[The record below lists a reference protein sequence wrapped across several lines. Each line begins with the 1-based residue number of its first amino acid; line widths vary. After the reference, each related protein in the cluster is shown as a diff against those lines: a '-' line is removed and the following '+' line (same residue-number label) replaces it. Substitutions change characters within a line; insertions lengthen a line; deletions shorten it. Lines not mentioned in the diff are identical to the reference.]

1 MTSKEIRQSFLDF
14 FSEKN
19 HHIIP
24 SAPMV
29 IKNDPTLMF
38 TNAGMNQFKDI
49 FLGNQAEQYKRVAN
63 TQKCL
68 RVSGKHNDL
77 EEVGIDT
84 YHHTMFEML
93 GNWSFGDYFKKE
105 AIEFAWAYLTHKLG
119 IDTDRLYTTVFEGNS
134 KEGLAADEE
143 AYGYWL
149 KHIDPGHILRGSQ
162 KDNFWEMGETGPC
175 GPCSEIHI
183 DLRPD
188 KERKKKPGSTLV
200 NKSDP
205 QVIELWNLVF
215 IQYNRKND
223 GKLEPLP
230 KKHVDTGLGLERLC
244 MVLQSKSS
252 NYDTDL
258 FVPIISETSKLTGI
272 AYGKG
277 HDTDT
282 AFRVV
287 ADHLRAIAFAI
298 TDGQLPSNNKAGY
311 VIRRILRRAVRYGY
325 TFLEQKDPFM
335 YRLVPVLVDV
345 MGDAFPELMDQADL
359 VQKVIREEENSF
371 LKTLDKGIR
380 MLDQI
385 TDEAVSK
392 HKKAID
398 GKSAFILYDTYGFP
412 IDLTQLILREIGLEV
427 NLNEFEAEMHKQKSR
442 SKDDAA
448 VSTDEWQEII
458 PAQTTEFVGYDTTEA
473 YIRIIKYRR
482 IIKKGT
488 GYYQMVFDR
497 TPFYAESGGQVGDQ
511 GYIESMG
518 IKTIIIDTQK
528 ENNLT
533 LHLSSRLPAE
543 INGTFHAVVTE
554 GKRADTARN
563 HTSTHLLHFAL
574 RKTLGPHVEQKGS
587 LVHPDYLR
595 FDFSHFQKVTDEE
608 LIKIESLVNE
618 LIRLN
623 LPLEE
628 ERSVPMNEARE
639 MGALAFFG
647 EKYGENVRV
656 IRFGDSVELCGG
668 THVKRTGD
676 IGYFVITQESAVA
689 AGIRR
694 IEARSGRG
702 AEEWARQSYNILGNA
717 RQLLKTPDIPG
728 GIRKMIGEYTDI
740 KYHLGEIQNE
750 IRAIVRDNLKG
761 NIRKLEN
768 INVIAEEIHLKSADS
783 IKTLVYELKEQVPDL
798 FLVTGANLEGKAH
811 ISVMISEELIK
822 NYKLDA
828 RQIIREI
835 APEIEGGGGGQ
846 PFYATAGGKNPGG
859 IGKAIT
865 RAIEL
870 LKHQISESH

>member
-14 FSEKN
+14 FGENN

-24 SAPMV
+24 SASMV

-49 FLGNQAEQYKRVAN
+49 FLGNQSEQYKRVAN

-105 AIEFAWAYLTHKLG
+105 AIEFAWAYLTDKLG
-119 IDTDRLYTTVFEGNS
+119 INTDRLYATVFEGNS
-134 KEGLAADEE
+134 KEGLIADEE

-149 KHIDPGHILRGSQ
+149 KHIDPGHILKGSQ

-188 KERKKKPGSTLV
+188 SERKKKPGSTLV

-325 TFLEQKDPFM
+325 TFLKQRDPFM
-335 YRLVPVLVDV
+335 YRLVPILGDI
-345 MGDAFPELMDQADL
+345 MGDAFPELKDQADL
-359 VQKVIREEENSF
+359 VQKVIREEESSF

-385 TDEAVSK
+385 TDEVISK
-392 HKKAID
+392 HKKTID

-412 IDLTQLILREIGLEV
+412 IDLTQLILREKGLEV
-427 NLNEFEAEMHKQKSR
+427 DLDEFETEMHKQKSR

-458 PAQTTEFVGYDTTEA
+458 PAETTEFVGYDTTEA
-473 YIRIIKYRR
+473 DIKIIKYRR
-482 IIKKGT
+482 VTKKGA

-511 GYIESMG
+511 GYIESRG
-518 IKTIIIDTQK
+518 IKTSIIDTQK
-528 ENNLT
+528 ENNLI
-533 LHLSSRLPAE
+533 LHLSSQLPAD
-543 INGTFHAVVTE
+543 INDTFHAVVTE
-554 GKRADTARN
+554 GNRAETARN

-595 FDFSHFQKVTDEE
+595 FDFSHFQKVTDKE

-623 LPLEE
+623 LLLEE
-628 ERSVPMNEARE
+628 ERSVPMKKARE

-656 IRFGDSVELCGG
+656 IRFGDSIELCGG

-702 AEEWARQSYNILGNA
+702 AEEWARQNYNILGNA

-728 GIRKMIGEYTDI
+728 GIRKIIGENTDI
-740 KYHLGEIQNE
+740 KYQLGEIQND
-750 IRAIVRDNLKG
+750 IRSIVRDKLKG
-761 NIRKLEN
+761 NIRKLKN

-783 IKTLVYELKEQVPDL
+783 IKALVYELKEQVPDL

-822 NYKLDA
+822 NHKLDA

-835 APEIEGGGGGQ
+835 APEIDGGGGGQ

-870 LKHQISESH
+870 LKHQVSASR

>member
-1 MTSKEIRQSFLDF
+1 MTSKEIRQSFLDYF
-14 FSEKN
+14 REKN

-93 GNWSFGDYFKKE
+93 GNWSFGDYFKEE
-105 AIEFAWAYLTHKLG
+105 AIAFAWDYLTRKLG
-119 IDTDRLYTTVFEGNS
+119 IDTDRLYATVFEGNN
-134 KEGLAADEE
+134 KEGLFADEE
-143 AYGYWL
+143 AYGFWL
-149 KHIDPGHILRGSQ
+149 KHTDPGHILKGSQ

-183 DLRPD
+183 DLRSET
-188 KERKKKPGSTLV
+188 ERKKKPGSALV

-205 QVIELWNLVF
+205 RVIELWNLVF

-244 MVLQSKSS
+244 MVIQSKSS

-258 FVPIISETSKLTGI
+258 FVPIISETSKLSGI
-272 AYGKG
+272 EYGKS
-277 HDTDT
+277 HDADI
-282 AFRVV
+282 ALRVV

-311 VIRRILRRAVRYGY
+311 VIRRILRRALRYGY
-325 TFLEQKDPFM
+325 TFLEQREPFI
-335 YRLVPVLVDV
+335 YRLVPVLVDA
-345 MGDAFPELMDQADL
+345 MGDAFPELKKQAQL
-359 VQKVIREEENSF
+359 VQKVIREEESSF
-371 LKTLDKGIR
+371 LKTLDNGIH
-380 MLDQI
+380 MLDQLTSETI
-385 TDEAVSK
+385 SK
-392 HKKAID
+392 HEKKID
-398 GKSAFILYDTYGFP
+398 GKFAFILYDTYGFP
-412 IDLTQLILREIGLEV
+412 IDLTQLILRERGLEV
-427 NLNEFEAEMHKQKSR
+427 NLDEFESEMQKQKSR

-448 VSTDEWQEII
+448 VSADEWQELI
-458 PAQTTEFVGYDTTEA
+458 PAETTEFVGYDTTEA
-473 YIRIIKYRR
+473 DIKIVKYRK
-482 IIKKGT
+482 ITKKGT
-488 GYYQMVFDR
+488 SYYQMVFDR

-511 GYIESMG
+511 GYIESHD
-518 IKTIIIDTQK
+518 IKTTIIDTQK
-528 ENNLT
+528 ENNLI
-533 LHLSSRLPAE
+533 LHLSSELPAE
-543 INGTFHAVVTE
+543 INGTFHAAVTE
-554 GKRADTARN
+554 GIRADTARN
-563 HTSTHLLHFAL
+563 HTSTHLLHYAL
-574 RKTLGPHVEQKGS
+574 RKVLGPHVEQKGS

-595 FDFSHFQKVTDEE
+595 FDFSHFQKVGDEE

-618 LIRLN
+618 LIRRNPL
-623 LPLEE
+623 LEE
-628 ERSVPMNEARE
+628 QRSVPIKEAKE

-668 THVKRTGD
+668 IHVKRTGD

-702 AEEWARQSYNILGNA
+702 AEEWARESYNILSDLK
-717 RQLLKTPDIPG
+717 QILKTPDIPV
-728 GIRKMIGEYTDI
+728 GIRKMIRENTDI
-740 KYHLGEIQNE
+740 KSQLTEIQNE
-750 IRAIVRDNLKG
+750 IRAVVRDNLKG
-761 NIRKLEN
+761 NIRKFKN
-768 INVIAEEIHLKSADS
+768 INVIAGEIHLNSADS
-783 IKTLVYELKEQVPDL
+783 IKTLVYELKDQVPDL
-798 FLVTGANLEGKAH
+798 FLVVGADLDGKAH
-811 ISVMISEELIK
+811 LSVMISEELVKK
-822 NYKLDA
+822 NKLDA
-828 RQIIREI
+828 RLIIKEI
-835 APEIEGGGGGQ
+835 ATDIEGGGGGQ
-846 PFYATAGGKNPGG
+846 PFFATAGGKNPVG
-859 IGKAIT
+859 IGKAIA

-870 LKHQISESH
+870 LKHQVAAER

>member
-14 FSEKN
+14 FRENN
-19 HHIIP
+19 HQIIP

-93 GNWSFGDYFKKE
+93 GNWSFGDYFKEE
-105 AIEFAWAYLTHKLG
+105 AIAFAWDYLTRKLG
-119 IDTDRLYTTVFEGNS
+119 IDADRLYATVFEGNN
-134 KEGLAADEE
+134 KEGLSSDEE

-149 KHIDPGHILRGSQ
+149 KHIDPRHILKGSQ

-183 DLRPD
+183 DIRPD
-188 KERKKKPGSTLV
+188 KERKKKPGSILV

-215 IQYNRKND
+215 IQYNRKNE

-230 KKHVDTGLGLERLC
+230 RKHVDTGLGLERLC
-244 MVLQSKSS
+244 LVLQSKSS

-258 FVPIISETSKLTGI
+258 FVPIINETSGLTGVE
-272 AYGKG
+272 YGKDR
-277 HDTDT
+277 DTDT
-282 AFRVV
+282 ALRVV
-287 ADHLRAIAFAI
+287 ADHLRAIAFAV

-311 VIRRILRRAVRYGY
+311 VIRRILRRALRYGY
-325 TFLEQKDPFM
+325 TFLEQRDPFM
-335 YRLVPVLVDV
+335 YRLVPVLADV
-345 MGDAFPELMDQADL
+345 MGDAFPELKNQAQF

-385 TDEAVSK
+385 TGETVTS
-392 HKKAID
+392 HKKRID

-412 IDLTQLILREIGLEV
+412 IDLTQLILREKGLDV
-427 NLNEFEAEMHKQKSR
+427 DLPEFEAEMQKQKSR

-448 VSTDEWQEII
+448 VSTDEWQELI
-458 PAQTTEFVGYDTTEA
+458 PAETTEFVGYDTTGA
-473 YIRIIKYRR
+473 DIRITKYRR
-482 IIKKGT
+482 VTKKGA

-497 TPFYAESGGQVGDQ
+497 TPFYAESGGQVGDK
-511 GYIESMG
+511 GYIESRG
-518 IKTIIIDTQK
+518 VRTTITDTQK

-533 LHLSSRLPAE
+533 LHVSSELPADV
-543 INGTFHAVVTE
+543 NGIFHAVVTE
-554 GKRADTARN
+554 GSRTDTARN

-574 RKTLGPHVEQKGS
+574 RKVLGQHVEQKGS
-587 LVHPDYLR
+587 FVHPDYLR
-595 FDFSHFQKVTDEE
+595 FDFSHFQKVGDEE
-608 LIKIESLVNE
+608 LMNIESFVNE
-618 LIRLN
+618 LIRRN

-628 ERSVPMNEARE
+628 QRSVSMKEAKK

-656 IRFGDSVELCGG
+656 IRFGDSIELCGG
-668 THVKRTGD
+668 THVKRTGE
-676 IGYFVITQESAVA
+676 IGYFVITQEGAVA

-694 IEARSGRG
+694 IEARSGKG
-702 AEEWARQSYNILGNA
+702 AEEWARESYNILNDV

-728 GIRKMIGEYTDI
+728 GIRKIVQENTDI
-740 KYHLGEIQNE
+740 KYQLTEIHNE
-750 IRAIVRDNLKG
+750 TRAVIRENLKG
-761 NIRKLEN
+761 NIRKLKN
-768 INVIAEEIHLKSADS
+768 INVIAGEVQLKSADS

-798 FLVTGANLEGKAH
+798 FLVTGANLDGKAH
-811 ISVMISEELIK
+811 LSVMISEELVK
-822 NYKLDA
+822 NKKLDA
-828 RQIIREI
+828 RMIIREI

-846 PFYATAGGKNPGG
+846 PFYATAGGKNPNG
-859 IGKAIT
+859 IGKAIA

-870 LKHQISESH
+870 LEHQI